1 MKIRVKRLKKYR
13 KICRFF
19 VKTSCH
25 FEKGVLNYKVVE
37 GKVRSVQ
44 FETLTLSHKMRIERA
59 RALAGHTASSHA
71 FTSLFLWKEE
81 KGYTVCF
88 EKDAFLVKEGDS
100 YFFPCGEREAV
111 ISLLRAALDENPRA
125 VFRYAR
131 EEDVTL
137 CQALFGEGF
146 RAEYDAAS
154 REYLYDRAE
163 QIAMPGKR
171 FQYQRA
177 KCNKA
182 RRLGEMRS
190 VALTAENRADAD
202 FIIDEWEKKRSD
214 SADAAMA
221 RRALSLIGE
230 LSLIGNILYLD
241 GQPIGFDLGAMIAPD
256 TLDNHIA
263 KTLRDDVDALMKL
276 LWYEALPECV
286 TVINREEDLGIRGL
300 AIHKQDAQPIAFND
314 TYTLIFEA

>member
-1 MKIRVKRLKKYR
+1 MQL
-13 KICRFF
+13 
-19 VKTSCH
+19 
-25 FEKGVLNYKVVE
+25 
-37 GKVRSVQ
+37 
-44 FETLTLSHKMRIERA
+44 ETLALAHKDGIENA
-59 RALAGHTASSHA
+59 RRLAGHVASSHA
-71 FTSLFLWKEE
+71 FTSLFLWTEE
-81 KGYTVCF
+81 KGYTVSF
-88 EKDAFLVKEGDS
+88 EKNAFLVKEGDT
-100 YFFPCGEREAV
+100 YFFPCGERESVTALVRAV
-111 ISLLRAALDENPRA
+111 VAENGRA

-131 EEDVTL
+131 KEDVAL
-137 CQALFGEGF
+137 CREVLGEGF
-146 RAEYDAAS
+146 RVEYDAAS

-163 QIAMPGKR
+163 QIAMTGKR

-182 RRLGEMRS
+182 RRLGDMRS
-190 VALTAENRADAD
+190 LPLTVDNRADAY
-202 FIIDEWEKKRSD
+202 FITDEWEKRRAD
-214 SADAAMA
+214 SADAAMT
-221 RRALSLIGE
+221 RRALSYLDE

-241 GQPIGFDLGAMIAPD
+241 NQPIGFDLGAMITPD

-276 LWYEALPECV
+276 LWYEALPEYV

>member
-1 MKIRVKRLKKYR
+1 MQ
-13 KICRFF
+13 
-19 VKTSCH
+19 
-25 FEKGVLNYKVVE
+25 FEK
-37 GKVRSVQ
+37 
-44 FETLTLSHKMRIERA
+44 LTLSHRA
-59 RALAGHTASSHA
+59 RVEKARFSAGHTASSHA
-71 FTSLFLWKEE
+71 FTSLFLWGEE
-81 KGYTVCF
+81 KGYTVLF
-88 EKDAFLVKEGDS
+88 EQNAFLVKEGDT

-111 ISLLRAALDENPRA
+111 IALLRQVLSENPRA
-125 VFRYAR
+125 VLRYAR
-131 EEDVTL
+131 EEDV
-137 CQALFGEGF
+137 ALARELFQDGF

-182 RRLGEMRS
+182 RRLGDMRS
-190 VALTAENRADAD
+190 EPLTLENREDALFILDEWVKGRDDPADAV
-202 FIIDEWEKKRSD
+202 
-214 SADAAMA
+214 MT
-221 RRALSLIGE
+221 RRALSYMKE
-230 LSLIGNILYLD
+230 LSLVGNILYLD

-263 KTLRDDVDALMKL
+263 KTLRDDVDTLMKL
-276 LWYEALPECV
+276 FWYESLPD
-286 TVINREEDLGIRGL
+286 TVRIINREEDLGIRGL

>member
-1 MKIRVKRLKKYR
+1 MQ
-13 KICRFF
+13 
-19 VKTSCH
+19 
-25 FEKGVLNYKVVE
+25 FEKLA
-37 GKVRSVQ
+37 
-44 FETLTLSHKMRIERA
+44 LLHKDRVERA
-59 RALAGHTASSHA
+59 RFLAGHIASSHA
-71 FTSLFLWKEE
+71 FTSLFLWSEE
-81 KGYTVCF
+81 KGYTVAF
-88 EKDAFLVKEGDS
+88 DKEAFLVKEGS
-100 YFFPCGEREAV
+100 GYFFPCGERDGV
-111 ISLLRAALDENPRA
+111 VSLLRAALSENSRA

-131 EEDVTL
+131 NEDVL
-137 CQALFGEGF
+137 LAKKVLGEGF
-146 RAEYDAAS
+146 SVKYDAAS

-182 RRLGEMRS
+182 RRLGDMRS
-190 VALTAENRADAD
+190 EPLTRENAQDALFITDA
-202 FIIDEWEKKRSD
+202 WEKGRD
-214 SADAAMA
+214 DPADAAMT
-221 RRALSLIGE
+221 RRALSYLDA

-241 GQPIGFDLGAMIAPD
+241 RQPIGFDLGAMIAPD

-276 LWYEALPECV
+276 LWYESLPD
-286 TVINREEDLGIRGL
+286 TVRIINREEDLGIRGL

>member
-1 MKIRVKRLKKYR
+1 MQ
-13 KICRFF
+13 
-19 VKTSCH
+19 
-25 FEKGVLNYKVVE
+25 FEKL
-37 GKVRSVQ
+37 S
-44 FETLTLSHKMRIERA
+44 LSHRQAIEEARRI
-59 RALAGHTASSHA
+59 AGHTASSHA
-71 FTSLFLWKEE
+71 FTSLFLWCEE
-81 KGYTVCF
+81 KGYTVSF
-88 EKDAFLVKEGDS
+88 EQNAFLVKEGDS

-111 ISLLRAALDENPRA
+111 ATLLRAVLSEDPRA

-131 EEDVTL
+131 EEDV
-137 CQALFGEGF
+137 ALARELFQDGF
-146 RAEYDAAS
+146 RAEYDVAS

-182 RRLGEMRS
+182 RRLGEIS
-190 VALTAENRADAD
+190 SKPLTLENREDAL
-202 FIIDEWEKKRSD
+202 FITNEWAKGRD
-214 SADAAMA
+214 DPADAAMT
-221 RRALSLIGE
+221 RRALSYIGE

-241 GQPIGFDLGAMIAPD
+241 GQPIGFDLGSMIAPD

-263 KTLRDDVDALMKL
+263 KTLRDDVDTLMKL
-276 LWYEALPECV
+276 LWYESLPD
-286 TVINREEDLGIRGL
+286 TVRIINREEDLGIRGL